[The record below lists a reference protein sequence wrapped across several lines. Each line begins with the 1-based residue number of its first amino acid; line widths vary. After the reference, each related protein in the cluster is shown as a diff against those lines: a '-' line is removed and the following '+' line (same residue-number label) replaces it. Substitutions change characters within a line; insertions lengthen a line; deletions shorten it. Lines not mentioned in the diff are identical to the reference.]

1 MLMDLQFKSSFRE
14 ETGEHRPP
22 FALEHL
28 FVENN
33 GDGQPTVGILDN
45 VKKIMVHHFFG
56 YKIETEF
63 NKHLLQKADV
73 LETLSLTYHRL
84 ELNPESFGRRYTIA
98 LLRSWFKK
106 RFLACLQLPLMFIY
120 RFIILI
126 TG

>member
-1 MLMDLQFKSSFRE
+1 MLMDLQFKSSFRG

-98 LLRSWFKK
+98 LLNSWFGS
-106 RFLACLQLPLMFIY
+106 RRDF
-120 RFIILI
+120 
-126 TG
+126 